1 MVKYFEIRES
11 RIAWLDSSRGLCM
24 LFVVLGHALASN
36 SFNTNCAVT
45 LVPALIYWIYIWHVP
60 SLFFLS
66 GYTSKNLNDDCRYRG
81 SITKLIYVYFIWC
94 SLQTYTII
102 LVPGSNP
109 EFSYPDLLKIP
120 ILPNSQFW
128 FIWALIIFHALL
140 HAPRWV
146 WTFTIALCLIILA
159 KLPADSV
166 YYRVAYN
173 LPFYLLGRLLPA
185 VVEIFGNRPGPFA
198 LFGFVILSLFFCGAT
213 FVAGEMDGHSLYSAP
228 AFVVGFLG
236 ILWLTAF
243 SRTILWRSTILR
255 WIGRYSL
262 AILVMHLFFTG
273 GIRIIF
279 PKLLGIHDPI
289 ALTCLMVIGG
299 IIGPLIARSIFEK
312 AGIDVWL
319 GLGRSRRCETELRWQ
334 CT

>member
-1 MVKYFEIRES
+1 
-11 RIAWLDSSRGLCM
+11 M
-24 LFVVLGHALASN
+24 LFVVVGHALASN
-36 SFNTNCAVT
+36 PFNTNLAVD
-45 LVPALIYWIYIWHVP
+45 LVPAFIYWIYIWHVP

-66 GYTSKNLNDDCRYRG
+66 GYTSRNSKDDSRYCEV
-81 SITKLIYVYFIWC
+81 IANLIYVYFIWC
-94 SLQTYTII
+94 FVQTCTII

-109 EFSYPDLLKIP
+109 EFSYVDLLKIP

-128 FIWALIIFHALL
+128 FIWALIIFHALWC
-140 HAPRWV
+140 APRWIWAFV
-146 WTFTIALCLIILA
+146 IVLCLIIFS

-173 LPFYLLGRLLPA
+173 LPFYLLGRLFPA
-185 VVEIFGNRPGPFA
+185 VAEIFGDKPGP
-198 LFGFVILSLFFCGAT
+198 LGVFGFAILSLFFFGAT
-213 FVAGEMDGHSLYSAP
+213 FFAGEMDGHSLYSAP
-228 AFVVGFLG
+228 AFAVGFLG

-243 SRTILWRSTILR
+243 SRTILRRSTILR

-299 IIGPLIARSIFEK
+299 IVGPLIARSIFEK
-312 AGIDVWL
+312 SGVDVWL
-319 GLGRSRRCETELRWQ
+319 GLGRSRRCEAKLRKQ
-334 CT
+334 FT